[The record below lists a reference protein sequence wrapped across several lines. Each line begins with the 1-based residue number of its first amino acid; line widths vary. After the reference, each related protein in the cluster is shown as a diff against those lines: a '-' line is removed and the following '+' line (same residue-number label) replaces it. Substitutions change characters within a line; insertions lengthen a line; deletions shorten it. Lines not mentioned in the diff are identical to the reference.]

1 MKGLPKMSKSA
12 ESGCPAF
19 TIPVGWAAF
28 QFGLSGNFGDFGNF
42 LHSQMNLVTDDQMG
56 YISAHVY
63 LSTQSGAGC
72 IPASVSMGDGVI

>member
-1 MKGLPKMSKSA
+1 
-12 ESGCPAF
+12 
-19 TIPVGWAAF
+19 
-28 QFGLSGNFGDFGNF
+28 
-42 LHSQMNLVTDDQMG
+42 MNLVTDDQMG